1 MLDINFIRNNAEKVK
16 KGILDKREK
25 DCVYELLEIDTKR
38 RKMLFE
44 CEQKRN
50 KLNKTSKEISEL
62 KKNKQDASELI
73 SEMKLVSQEIKGC
86 EDGLKVLEQEIDRI
100 AICIP
105 NMPADD
111 VPLGS
116 DSSANVEI
124 KRWGKRKD
132 FSFSPKPHWEIGTS
146 LDILDFERGS
156 KIAGTGFVLY
166 KGLGARLERS
176 LYNFM
181 LDLHTNKHGYKEVF
195 PPFLVNRQ
203 SMFGTGQI
211 PKLEDDMYKIKDEEM
226 FLIPTA
232 EVPVTNIH
240 KDEILQYDCLPIYY
254 TAFTAC
260 FRREA
265 GAAGKDT
272 RGMTRVHQFNKV
284 ELVKFTTPETSYDE
298 LELLLEDAAEVLQL
312 LGLEYRV
319 LKLCRGD
326 LSFASSKCYDIE
338 VWAPG
343 TGKYLEVSS
352 CSNFEDFQARRI
364 NIRFR
369 DKNGKVKFVHT
380 LNGSGLALP
389 RTMIALLETYQQE
402 DGSVEIPEVLR
413 KYMDGE
419 QIGVKPSQAVRECKV
434 SKIQY

>member
-1 MLDINFIRNNAEKVK
+1 MLDLNFIRNNAEKVK
-16 KGILDKREK
+16 KGILDKRESGHV
-25 DCVYELLEIDTKR
+25 DELLDIDAKR
-38 RKMLFE
+38 RALLFE

-62 KKNKQDASELI
+62 KKRKQDASNLI
-73 SEMKLVSQEIKGC
+73 SEMKLVSQEIKDDEQKLRIIG
-86 EDGLKVLEQEIDRI
+86 EDLNKI

-111 VPLGS
+111 VPVGS
-116 DSSANVEI
+116 DSSENIEI
-124 KRWGKRKD
+124 KRWGKRKE
-132 FSFSPKPHWEIGTS
+132 FSFTPKPHWELGGA

-156 KIAGTGFVLY
+156 KIAGAGFVLY

-176 LYNFM
+176 LFNFM
-181 LDLHTNKHGYKEVF
+181 LDLHTGKHGYKEIF

-211 PKLEDDMYKIKDEEM
+211 PKLEDDMYKIKDEDM

-240 KDEILQYDCLPIYY
+240 RDEILQYDCLPICY

-265 GAAGKDT
+265 GAHGKDT

-284 ELVKFTTPETSYDE
+284 ELVKFADPETSYEE
-298 LELLLEDAAEVLQL
+298 LESLLEDAEEVLRL
-312 LGLEYRV
+312 LGLEYRI
-319 LKLCRGD
+319 LELCTGD

-338 VWAPG
+338 VWSPG
-343 TGKYLEVSS
+343 TGNYLEVSS
-352 CSNFEDFQARRI
+352 CSNFEDFQARRA
-364 NIRFR
+364 NIRFK
-369 DKNGKVKFVHT
+369 DKKGKVKFVHT

-389 RTMIALLETYQQE
+389 RTMIALLETYQME
-402 DGSVEIPEVLR
+402 DGSIEIPEVLR
-413 KYMDGE
+413 GYMGGLE
-419 QIGVKPSQAVRECKV
+419 IIGKG
-434 SKIQY
+434 